1 MKHLL
6 KHRKHLQLSK
16 MRLQRVIILLWVAL
30 LPMVG
35 VGARK
40 PKPVKVEEPVPVE
53 ETDTMDI
60 ENDDFES
67 LTEGMPVGVL
77 SRLVGDTLFVNC
89 TQDELPRFLVVMTD
103 DGECQYRL
111 MPAMLWG
118 DTSRTHP
125 ADSVYNTVWINTR
138 VNPYQVAVDSMRDS
152 IPISL
157 KGFTYPLKDMT
168 HLTSKFGFRRYRFHY
183 GTDIKVQV
191 GDSIRAS
198 WDGQVRIV
206 GWDPRGYGYYVLIR
220 HDNGLET
227 IYGHLSRPLV
237 EENERIFS
245 GEVLGLGGNT
255 GRSTGSHLHYEIRYL
270 GNAIDPATLV
280 DFDHGKLC
288 VPEDYL
294 ITKKGTFRHNEE
306 VKQLKMAQYHKV
318 RQGDTLSGIA
328 RRYHTTVRTLCRL
341 NNIKETSILR
351 LGQRIRVR

>member
-1 MKHLL
+1 
-6 KHRKHLQLSK
+6 
-16 MRLQRVIILLWVAL
+16 MRAQRILIMLWVAL
-30 LPMVG
+30 LPITCVW
-35 VGARK
+35 ARK
-40 PKPVKVEEPVPVE
+40 PKPVPAPEPEPVQVEEADT
-53 ETDTMDI
+53 TDME

-67 LTEGMPVGVL
+67 LTEGMPAGVL
-77 SRLVGDTLFVNC
+77 SRLVGDTLFVSC
-89 TQDELPRFLVVMTD
+89 GQDELPRFLVVMTA

-118 DTSRTHP
+118 DTSSTHP
-125 ADSVYNTVWINTR
+125 ADSIYALWMNTR
-138 VNPYQVAVDSMRDS
+138 VNPYQMPVDSLKDS
-152 IPISL
+152 IPVSL
-157 KGFTYPLKDMT
+157 KGFVYPLKQ
-168 HLTSKFGFRRYRFHY
+168 LTYVTSHFGFRRYRFHY
-183 GTDIKVQV
+183 GTDVKVQV
-191 GDSIRAS
+191 GDSLRSS

-237 EENERIFS
+237 EENERIYA

-270 GNAIDPATLV
+270 GNAINPETLV
-280 DFDHGKLC
+280 NFEQGKLC

-294 ITKKGTFRHNEE
+294 ITKKGTFKHNEE

-328 RRYHTTVRTLCRL
+328 KCYHTSVKTLCKL
-341 NNIKETSILR
+341 NKIKETSILR
-351 LGQRIRVR
+351 LGQKIRVR

>member
-1 MKHLL
+1 MV
-6 KHRKHLQLSK
+6 
-16 MRLQRVIILLWVAL
+16 MMLWLAV
-30 LPMVG
+30 LPIACVW
-35 VGARK
+35 ARK
-40 PKPVKVEEPVPVE
+40 PKPAKVEEPPPAVME
-53 ETDTMDI
+53 EVQDTADI
-60 ENDDFES
+60 EEHDDFDAI
-67 LTEGMPVGVL
+67 TAGMPVGVL

-89 TQDELPRFLVVMTD
+89 TQDELPRFLVVITD
-103 DGECQYRL
+103 DGESQYRL

-118 DTSRTHP
+118 DTSSTHP
-125 ADSVYNTVWINTR
+125 ADSIYPLWMNTR
-138 VNPYQVAVDSMRDS
+138 VNPYQTPVDSLKDS

-157 KGFTYPLKDMT
+157 KGFVYPLKK
-168 HLTSKFGFRRYRFHY
+168 LTYVTSGFGFRKYRFHY
-183 GTDIKVQV
+183 GIDVKVEV
-191 GDSIRAS
+191 GDSLRAT

-237 EENERIFS
+237 EENERIYA

-270 GNAIDPATLV
+270 GNALDPATLIN
-280 DFDHGKLC
+280 FDQGALR

-294 ITKKGTFRHNEE
+294 ITKKGTFKHNEAI
-306 VKQLKMAQYHKV
+306 KQLKQAQYHKV

-328 RRYHTTVRTLCRL
+328 RRYHTSVKTLCRL

-351 LGQRIRVR
+351 LNQKIRVR